1 MEENGCVSGIS
12 NSIQYIVRKLPA
24 AWEWRESGRR
34 WAVSGIRMVLREHV
48 CGRGGWATS
57 VSAKSTASGEEV
69 YWKEQFTPPP
79 TLRLKLCP
87 PKKAA
92 RPTGLT
98 LVLRSS
104 VTTRRPSHTSPAY
117 KDCTTRALV
126 LAPSWRTAYSN
137 GPSVTYIFIRK
148 CFAPR
153 HVHNRQIVTW

>member
-1 MEENGCVSGIS
+1 
-12 NSIQYIVRKLPA
+12 
-24 AWEWRESGRR
+24 
-34 WAVSGIRMVLREHV
+34 MVPREHV

-57 VSAKSTASGEEV
+57 VSAKNTASGEEV
-69 YWKEQFTPPP
+69 YRKGQFTPPP

-98 LVLRSS
+98 LVLRSF
-104 VTTRRPSHTSPAY
+104 VTTRRPFHTSPAY
-117 KDCTTRALV
+117 RDCATRALV

-137 GPSVTYIFIRK
+137 GPSVTHIFIRK

-153 HVHNRQIVTW
+153 HVHNIQNSDPQLEQRPPLSITLCQCTCLIHVECRTVLYFS